1 MEHPFIKQNDLKGL
15 SLEEL
20 QEKMSTLTQ
29 NLTFAYRTG
38 NGPIIQQLQMML
50 ESYKAQ
56 YQSRMDELFEKQNIK
71 NKINIETD
79 KK

>member
-1 MEHPFIKQNDLKGL
+1 MEHPFVKQSDLQEL
-15 SLEEL
+15 SLEQL

-38 NGPIIQQLQMML
+38 NGPLIGQIQML
-50 ESYKAQ
+50 MESYKAQ
-56 YQSRMDELFEKQNIK
+56 YQSRMDEMFEKQNIK
-71 NKINIETD
+71 NRINIETD

>member
-1 MEHPFIKQNDLKGL
+1 MEHPFIKQADLKSL

-29 NLTFAYRTG
+29 NLTFAYRSG
-38 NGPIIQQLQMML
+38 NGPLIHQAQMIL